1 MAEKFYRT
9 HEQDRNYHLDRA
21 RTCAKLTLPYLIPE
35 SAEPTYN
42 SKENYPVPWNGIGQ
56 RGVINLAS
64 RMLLALLPPTQQMF
78 RFSLDEGELAKQGV
92 GADEKSATEE
102 ALSRIERMVL
112 REIEAS
118 NDRTVFHEALL
129 HLIVSGNAMLYVA
142 SEGLRVFHLNRFVI
156 TRDPMG
162 NPMESVICE
171 ELAYEVLPPLIKD
184 MLMEEDEE

>member
-1 MAEKFYRT
+1 MVYSNSAAMAEKFYRT

-78 RFSLDEGELAKQGV
+78 RFSLDAGELAKQGV
-92 GADEKSATEE
+92 SADEKSATE
-102 ALSRIERMVL
+102 
-112 REIEAS
+112 
-118 NDRTVFHEALL
+118 
-129 HLIVSGNAMLYVA
+129 
-142 SEGLRVFHLNRFVI
+142 
-156 TRDPMG
+156 
-162 NPMESVICE
+162 
-171 ELAYEVLPPLIKD
+171 
-184 MLMEEDEE
+184 